1 MTTFVPIACEI
12 ELGPGETLRL
22 PNDLTERIGAGRWL
36 VTVQPVTEPPIRQ
49 HAAFLN
55 AYAPEDEGL
64 YDDAP
69 SR

>member
-12 ELGPGETLRL
+12 ELGPGEILRL

-36 VTVQPVTEPPIRQ
+36 VTVQPVAEPPIRQ